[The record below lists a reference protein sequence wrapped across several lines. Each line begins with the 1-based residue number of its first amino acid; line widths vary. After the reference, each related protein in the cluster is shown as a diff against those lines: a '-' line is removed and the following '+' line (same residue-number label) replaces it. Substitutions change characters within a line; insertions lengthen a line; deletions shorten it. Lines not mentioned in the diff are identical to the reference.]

1 MSNNKKNKDGKKEDV
16 DKTKVYKTKKNK
28 DKFSKKH
35 PKLMLVIKILIVI
48 FVFCILIG
56 AGIVAG
62 IFYGLFGDDFTIT
75 KEDLIISN
83 LNTVI
88 LDKDGNNI
96 GTMAGEEKS

>member
-1 MSNNKKNKDGKKEDV
+1 MDNNKKSKDSKKEEV

-28 DKFSKKH
+28 EKFSKKH
-35 PKLMLVIKILIVI
+35 PKLMLIIKILIVI

-62 IFYGLFGDDFTIT
+62 IFYGLFGDDFKIT

-83 LNTVI
+83 MNTLVFFI
-88 LDKDGNNI
+88 KMLLSTD
-96 GTMAGEEKS
+96 MSP